1 MSMTDW
7 LEVLIYFNAA
17 CIGIYTMPN
26 VVYWFNKGTKNLP
39 APVANAIKVRIFL
52 LIIVMLP

>member
-1 MSMTDW
+1 MSMTDS

-17 CIGIYTMPN
+17 CIGIYTMKN
-26 VVYWFNKGTKNLP
+26 IVHWFNKGTKNLP
-39 APVANAIKVRIFL
+39 APVANVIKVRIFS